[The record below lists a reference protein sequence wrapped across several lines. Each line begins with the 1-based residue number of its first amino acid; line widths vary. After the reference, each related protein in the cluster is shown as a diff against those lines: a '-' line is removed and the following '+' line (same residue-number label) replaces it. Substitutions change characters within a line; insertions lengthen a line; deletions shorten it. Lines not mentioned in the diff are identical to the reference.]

1 MEPGGLMELLGLMEP
16 LGLVASA
23 GSDLEIRLSA

>member
-1 MEPGGLMELLGLMEP
+1 MEPGGLMELLGLMES
-16 LGLVASA
+16 LGPVGPA